1 MNRNLAQL
9 TTINLDSQEQLQQE
23 FQIFADKL
31 KFQWFN
37 RHYLSMH
44 NFTCYFSNLIDK
56 ILDEI
61 NLPYYDILLQLHHK
75 DYYFEKEFLSTI
87 HTDKYR
93 NSCITIPIFFS
104 IDEPVEFY
112 NDNFIKIQSSL
123 YNTKNPSLVNTG
135 QRHAIKISNMENP
148 RVLLQISYKHRF
160 EDIIARNPSIW
171 QVYE

>member
-1 MNRNLAQL
+1 MSSNLAQL
-9 TTINLDSQEQLQQE
+9 LTINLDSQEQLQQE
-23 FQIFADKL
+23 FILFANKL
-31 KFQWFN
+31 NLQWFN

-44 NFTCYFSNLIDK
+44 NFTGYYKNIIDK

-75 DYYFEKEFLSTI
+75 DYYYEKNHLSTI

-104 IDEPVEFY
+104 IDEPVQFY
-112 NDNFIKIQSSL
+112 DNNFVQIQSSL
-123 YNTKNPSLVNTG
+123 YNTKNPSLMNTG
-135 QRHAIKISNMENP
+135 QNHAIKITNMDNP
-148 RVLLQISYKHRF
+148 RILLQISYKHRF

-171 QVYE
+171 QLYA